1 MVEFWKWRKHH
12 ALVLMLVMFLL
23 CQNFSFCWSLNDE
36 GLALLRF
43 RERVVSDPFG
53 ALTNWNDD
61 VGVVNPCSWHG
72 IECSDGN
79 VVSLNLKDLCLEGTI
94 APDLGNLIHIKSIIL
109 RNNSFFGIIPGDIA
123 KLKELEVLDLGYN
136 NFSGPLPSDLGNNL
150 SLAILLLDNNELV
163 GCLSPEIYELRTLS
177 EVQVDE
183 NQLNNARKTSSWKGE
198 VLFQNIPEF
207 KDVTQ
212 RKLLNIFP
220 DGPENVGV
228 FFPPPPKD
236 LPSEIPGSPSP
247 SPSPSPS
254 SSSPSPAPTFSSAGL
269 SPSPVA
275 SASQPSVPTLAKSPI
290 APVKKSRSS
299 HHHVLILSSTIGGS
313 LLLLLLV
320 TGIFI
325 CRSSKVAVVKPWAT
339 GLSGQLQKAF
349 VTGVPKLKRSELET
363 ACEDF
368 SNVIGSSSAGTLYKG
383 TLSSGVEIAVISIS
397 VISAKD
403 WSKNM
408 EVQFRKKIETLS
420 KVNHKNFVN
429 LLGYCEEEE
438 PFTRMMVFEYAPN
451 GTLFEHL
458 HIKEAEH
465 LDWTMRMR
473 IVMGMAYCLQHMH
486 QLTPPVYHKNLNSS
500 AVYVTE
506 DYAAKISDF
515 GFWNE
520 VAAAEME
527 SNPESNIYSFGVL
540 LFEIVT
546 GRLPY
551 SVDRSTHGDWA
562 SDYLGGEQPLRN
574 MVDPTLSS
582 FQEEQLE
589 RICTIMKSCV
599 NPDPRRR
606 PEMREV
612 AAILRE
618 VTGIGPDAAIPKLS
632 PLWWA
637 ELEILSTEA
646 N

>member
-1 MVEFWKWRKHH
+1 MVEFLEWRKHH
-12 ALVLMLVMFLL
+12 ALVLVLVIFLL
-23 CQNFSFCWSLNDE
+23 YQNFSFCWSLNDE

-61 VGVVNPCSWHG
+61 VGVVNPCSWRG

-79 VVSLNLKDLCLEGTI
+79 VVSLNLKDLCLGGTI

-109 RNNSFFGIIPGDIA
+109 RNNSFSGIIPGDIA
-123 KLKELEVLDLGYN
+123 KLQELEVLDLGCN
-136 NFSGPLPSDLGNNL
+136 NFSGPLPSDLSNNL

-163 GCLSPEIYELRTLS
+163 SCLSPEIYELRMLS
-177 EVQVDE
+177 EIQVDE
-183 NQLNNARKTSSWKGE
+183 NQLSNARKKSSWKGE
-198 VLFQNIPEF
+198 VLFRNIPEF

-212 RKLLNIFP
+212 RKLLQTLP
-220 DGPENVGV
+220 DGPENVAV
-228 FFPPPPKD
+228 FFPPPHKD
-236 LPSEIPGSPSP
+236 SPSERQGSPSP
-247 SPSPSPS
+247 L
-254 SSSPSPAPTFSSAGL
+254 SSSPSPAPTFSSAGP
-269 SPSPVA
+269 SPSPAA
-275 SASQPSVPTLAKSPI
+275 SASQPSVPTSAESPT
-290 APVKKSRSS
+290 ALVKNSRSS

-313 LLLLLLV
+313 LLLFLLV
-320 TGIFI
+320 IGMFF
-325 CRSSKVAVVKPWAT
+325 CRSNKVAVVKPWAT

-368 SNVIGSSSAGTLYKG
+368 SNVIGSSSAGNVYKG
-383 TLSSGVEIAVISIS
+383 TLSSGVEIAVISFS

-408 EVQFRKKIETLS
+408 EMQFRKKIETLS

-438 PFTRMMVFEYAPN
+438 PFSRMMVFEYAPN

-458 HIKEAEH
+458 HIKESEH

-506 DYAAKISDF
+506 DYAAKVSDF

-527 SNPESNIYSFGVL
+527 SNPESNVYSFGVL

-551 SVDRSTHGDWA
+551 SVDRSTRRDWA
-562 SDYLGGEQPLRN
+562 SEYLGGEQPIRS

-589 RICTIMKSCV
+589 RIYEIMKLCV

-606 PEMREV
+606 PQMREV
-612 AAILRE
+612 AARLRE
-618 VTGIGPDAAIPKLS
+618 VTGIGPDGAIPKLS

-637 ELEILSTEA
+637 ELEILSAEA